1 MLNHSILAISDTHG
15 QHRAL
20 GELPES
26 DVLVHSGD
34 FMQKRADQDSSS
46 SIRRAG

>member
-1 MLNHSILAISDTHG
+1 MILLHISDTHG

-20 GELPES
+20 GELPEA

-34 FMQKRADQDSSS
+34 FTKKGTEHDSNL